1 MDGFLGGVIHIML
14 TYDSEGRPKL
24 TVTIENLTPTLAVFV
39 AANSVIVDSNC
50 ATLDTRNNYIV
61 LDFDASTNESICF
74 DSIMPQQYRG
84 GNINVHIHYAMT
96 SATSG
101 DVDWS
106 VKFDRVAASDLD
118 IDSESYSSAVTSLN
132 NTVPSTSGQID
143 IATISVSSGAEMD
156 NIVAGDLYRMCIT
169 RGATADTATG
179 DAELIAVE
187 IREL

>member
-1 MDGFLGGVIHIML
+1 MML
-14 TYDSEGRPKL
+14 TYDNEGRPKL
-24 TVTIENLTPTLAVFV
+24 LVTIENLTPTVGVFV
-39 AANSVIVDSNC
+39 AANSVIVDSDC

-61 LDFDASTNESICF
+61 LDFDDSTNESICF
-74 DSIMPQQYRG
+74 DSVMPQQYRG
-84 GNINVHIHYAMT
+84 GNIEVRIHYAMT

-106 VKFDRVAASDLD
+106 VKFDRVAVSDLD
-118 IDSESYSSAVTSLN
+118 IDSASYSGSTEKVN
-132 NTVPSTSGQID
+132 NTVPSTSGQIG
-143 IATISVSSGAEMD
+143 IATIPVSSGGEMD

-169 RGATADTATG
+169 RGASADTATG

>member
-1 MDGFLGGVIHIML
+1 ML
-14 TYDSEGRPKL
+14 TYDATGRPKL

-39 AANSVIVDSNC
+39 AANSVLVDSNC
-50 ATLDTRNNYIV
+50 ATLSTRNNYIV
-61 LDFDASTNESICF
+61 LNFDATTNESICF

-84 GNINVHIHYAMT
+84 GNISVKLHYAMA

-118 IDSESYSSAVTSLN
+118 IDSESYSSAVPSLN
-132 NTVPSTSGQID
+132 NTVPSTSGQIG
-143 IATISVSSGAEMD
+143 IVSITVETGAEMD

>member
-1 MDGFLGGVIHIML
+1 MDDFLGGVIRMML
-14 TYDSEGRPKL
+14 TYDSDGRPKL
-24 TVTIENLTPTLAVFV
+24 LVTIENLTPTVAVFV

-50 ATLDTRNNYIV
+50 ATLDNYIV
-61 LDFDASTNESICF
+61 LDFDDGTNESICF

-84 GNINVHIHYAMT
+84 GDIEVRIHYAMT

-106 VKFDRVAASDLD
+106 VKFDRVAANALD
-118 IDSESYSSAVTSLN
+118 IDSASYSTSTSSLN
-132 NTVPSTSGQID
+132 NTVPSTSGQIG
-143 IATISVSSGAEMD
+143 IATISVSSGSDMD
-156 NIVAGDLYRMCIT
+156 NIVAGALYRMCIT
-169 RGATADTATG
+169 RGASADTATG